1 MSRAP
6 RWVLLAVILAT
17 LPSARAL
24 GVLAPGVNARTMTFD
39 AQMRAYDVY
48 VPASYDGSVAVPL
61 VVDLHGFTSNKS
73 QQRIISGMQGRSD
86 LEGFLVT
93 YPQGLFNSWN
103 AGGCCGQA
111 VTQNIDDVGFIRAM
125 VAAIEAEGNVD
136 PRRVYVTGLSN
147 GGAMT
152 HRLACQA
159 ADLFAAAAPMASPI
173 ALIPMSSCQPSRPI
187 SVLMF
192 MGLTDALV
200 PYATAAPSFQYWRT
214 FDGCVGASPDETV
227 VVGGSM
233 CETFTQ
239 CNDGVEAGLC
249 SIASNSPAPF
259 AGHILYIN
267 PDMNLSQVAWD
278 FLSQFQ
284 LPVVA
289 QPAAAKKLLI
299 KNKLPDNES
308 KNMIVVIASDA
319 GIAAPAPMSSGD
331 PRCNGD
337 PAGTVK
343 ATLTVAS
350 VASGQSHSTNLP
362 CENWKLLG
370 NETSPKGYKY
380 SDKVLSTSTA
390 TTVIWKTGV
399 KLKAVLK
406 GKGPSNLDYDLQLG
420 VSQGTV
426 AATLANGANDT
437 CVVCGASDGKDGSD
451 GKQFL
456 GKACAAP
463 ATCP

>member
-1 MSRAP
+1 MTRSP
-6 RWVLLAVILAT
+6 RWVLLAVVLAT
-17 LPSARAL
+17 LPSGPAL
-24 GVLAPGVNARTMTFD
+24 GALAPGVNARTMTFD
-39 AQMRAYDVY
+39 AQLREYDVY
-48 VPASYDGSVAVPL
+48 VPASYDGTVPVPL
-61 VVDLHGFTSNKS
+61 VVDLHGFTSNKA

-93 YPQGLFNSWN
+93 YPQGRFNSWN

-111 VTQNIDDVGFIRAM
+111 AAQNIDDMVFIRAM
-125 VAAIEAEGNVD
+125 VAVIAAEGNVD

-152 HRLACQA
+152 QRLACQA
-159 ADLFAAAAPMASPI
+159 ADLFAAAAPMAFPI
-173 ALIPMSSCQPSRPI
+173 PFNPLALCQPSRPI
-187 SVLMF
+187 PVLMF

-200 PYATAAPSFQYWRT
+200 PYASAAPSFQYWRT
-214 FDGCVGASPDETV
+214 FDGCVGTSPDETV
-227 VVGGSM
+227 VAGGSM

-239 CNDGVEAGLC
+239 CSDGVEAGLC

-284 LPVVA
+284 LPVIA
-289 QPAAAKKLLI
+289 HPAAAKKLLI
-299 KNKLPDNES
+299 KNKLPDSEY
-308 KNMIVVIASDA
+308 KNSVVLIASDP

-350 VASGQSHSTNLP
+350 VASGQSHTANLP

-370 NETSPKGYKY
+370 KETKPKGYKY
-380 SDKVLSTSTA
+380 SDKVLS
-390 TTVIWKTGV
+390 
-399 KLKAVLK
+399 
-406 GKGPSNLDYDLQLG
+406 
-420 VSQGTV
+420 
-426 AATLANGANDT
+426 
-437 CVVCGASDGKDGSD
+437 AS
-451 GKQFL
+451 
-456 GKACAAP
+456 
-463 ATCP
+463 